1 MDRYVALLRGINVG
15 RKNKLSMS
23 ELKEELKKD
32 EFTDVVTYL
41 NSGNVIF
48 SSNREDPQILANKM
62 RTRIKLGFELDI
74 PIHVILQAELKE
86 LLANAPEWWGDEN
99 KEIYDNVIFM
109 MKPLSFEVLLTEIG
123 EPKADFERVY
133 PYKDIV
139 FWSFIR
145 KEHQKTNWWAKTAKP
160 KVKDQLTIRT
170 ANTVRK
176 IVDM

>member
-1 MDRYVALLRGINVG
+1 M
-15 RKNKLSMS
+15 
-23 ELKEELKKD
+23 
-32 EFTDVVTYL
+32 
-41 NSGNVIF
+41 
-48 SSNREDPQILANKM
+48 
-62 RTRIKLGFELDI
+62 
-74 PIHVILQAELKE
+74 ILQAELKE